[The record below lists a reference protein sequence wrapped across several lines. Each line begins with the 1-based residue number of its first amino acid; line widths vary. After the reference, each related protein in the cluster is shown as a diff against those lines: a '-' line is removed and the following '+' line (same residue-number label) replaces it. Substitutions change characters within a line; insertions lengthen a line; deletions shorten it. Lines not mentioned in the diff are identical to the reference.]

1 MSSLTSS
8 KALISYYILPLIV
21 MGFLFTSYYSSSVQN
36 FYSRCQ
42 TDIKQV
48 YINGNSMSELYK
60 SGQTVAADFGYYNC
74 NDVQRKDVVILKHAP
89 NIEFVIKSIL
99 LIPGDEFYIRG
110 YQKGFHLIVNNDVL
124 LTPSGR
130 PYLFPASAERVL
142 RYYEK
147 NYSGRVPDNLY
158 FAFGTQFNGSLD
170 SSTFGPI
177 SRKELIAKVAN
188 FQNQ

>member
-1 MSSLTSS
+1 MGILFTN
-8 KALISYYILPLIV
+8 YYIA
-21 MGFLFTSYYSSSVQN
+21 FTQTSYST
-36 FYSRCQ
+36 CQ
-42 TDIKQV
+42 TEIKQV
-48 YINGNSMSELYK
+48 YISGNSMSELYK
-60 SGQTVAADFGYYNC
+60 SGQNVLADFGYYTC
-74 NDVQRKDVVILKHAP
+74 NDVQRKDVAILKHTP

-99 LIPGDEFYIRG
+99 LIPGDKFYIRG
-110 YQKGFHLIVNNDVL
+110 YQNGFHLIVNNDVL

-130 PYLFPASAERVL
+130 PYLFPPSAERVL

-158 FAFGTQFNGSLD
+158 FAFGTQFDGSLD

-188 FQNQ
+188 FQSQ